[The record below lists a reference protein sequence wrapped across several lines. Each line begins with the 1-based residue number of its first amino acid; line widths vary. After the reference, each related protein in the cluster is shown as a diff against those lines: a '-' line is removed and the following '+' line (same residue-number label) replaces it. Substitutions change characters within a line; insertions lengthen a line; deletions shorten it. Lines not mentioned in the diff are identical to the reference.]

1 MIWLTWRQHRAAII
15 AIALVVAVLSAFFI
29 VKGQETGAAFQQLS
43 VADCL
48 AHPSHPNCRDI
59 VGSFYDDY
67 GGLVGTSEWLNL
79 LPALLG
85 LLVGAPLVAR
95 EIEQGTYRLVWT
107 QGISA
112 GRWLAIKLAILFA
125 VTIIA
130 TLLLTAAMSWWHATA
145 WNQLQGH
152 ITPEMY
158 DFEGIVPMTYAVFA
172 LALGIAAG
180 VLIRRTV
187 PAMVVAL
194 AGFLAV
200 RLPMEFLLRAHFLP
214 PLTYTQDV
222 LASISAASLQTPL
235 QGAWTLNQGWADAA
249 GHPLADSMVF
259 QTCDPRVGG
268 TKLDLLQCIH
278 NHGWLAFSIYQPA
291 DRFWPFQ
298 GIEAAIVGALSVA
311 LLALAIW
318 RLRNRIA

>member
-15 AIALVVAVLSAFFI
+15 AITLVVAVLGVFFI
-29 VKGQETGAAFQQLS
+29 VTGRETGAVFQQLG

-48 AHPSHPNCRDI
+48 AHPSHPNCGDI
-59 VGSFYDDY
+59 VGSFYDQY
-67 GGLVGTSEWLNL
+67 GGLVGASEWLNL

-95 EIEQGTYRLVWT
+95 ELEHGTHRLVWT

-125 VTIIA
+125 VTIVA
-130 TLLLTAAMSWWHATA
+130 TVIVTAIMSWWHSTS
-145 WNQLQGH
+145 WNQLNGH
-152 ITPEMY
+152 MTPSMY
-158 DFEGIVPMTYAVFA
+158 DFEGIVPVAYAVFA
-172 LALGIAAG
+172 LALGVAAG
-180 VLIRRTV
+180 VFIRRTV
-187 PAMVVAL
+187 PAMVVSL

-200 RLPMEFLLRAHFLP
+200 RLPMEFLLRPRFQA

-222 LASISAASLQTPL
+222 LAVLAPTGPTPL
-235 QGAWTLNQGWADAA
+235 RGAWTLNEGWADAA
-249 GHPLADSMVF
+249 GHPLADSTVF

-268 TKLDLLQCIH
+268 TKMDLFQCIH
-278 NHGWLAFSIYQPA
+278 NHGWVAFTIYQPD
-291 DRFWPFQ
+291 DRFWTFQ
-298 GIEAAIVGALSVA
+298 GIEAAVVVALAVA

-318 RLRNRIA
+318 LLRKRIA